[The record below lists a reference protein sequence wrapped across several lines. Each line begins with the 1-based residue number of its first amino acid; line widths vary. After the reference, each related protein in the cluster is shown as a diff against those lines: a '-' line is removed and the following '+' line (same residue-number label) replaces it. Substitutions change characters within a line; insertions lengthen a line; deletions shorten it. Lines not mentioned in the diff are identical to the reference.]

1 MKSLPWSEVL
11 NLFVHLKFLSFSAKM
26 VLSVTNHVMGHP
38 CLKDQTYSSRTLQ
51 NIKEIKS
58 MHLTGQN
65 VSFEQMEIIPMTIA
79 IIVSPCLIN
88 EIYPDSTQKVVSV
101 ELILFISDP
110 KTADWPLVA
119 TPWPTVAFLAAY
131 LSIVKVGPKI
141 MEKRR
146 AYNLRE
152 VLIVYNFAIV
162 LLSAYMMYEV
172 SAEVRSCVFSWSV
185 FAIFDIHF
193 SFPF

>member
-11 NLFVHLKFLSFSAKM
+11 NLFVHFVKCNLKFLSFSAKM
-26 VLSVTNHVMGHP
+26 VPSVTDQVMGH
-38 CLKDQTYSSRTLQ
+38 
-51 NIKEIKS
+51 I
-58 MHLTGQN
+58 HLTGQN
-65 VSFEQMEIIPMTIA
+65 TSFEQLEIIVLSIV

-88 EIYPDSTQKVVSV
+88 EICPDSTQKVVSV
-101 ELILFISDP
+101 KLDIFFISDP

-131 LSIVKVGPKI
+131 LFIVKVGPKI

-146 AYNLRE
+146 AYKLRE

-172 SAEVRSCVFSWSV
+172 STEVRSCVFSWSV
-185 FAIFDIHF
+185 FPICGIHLAF
-193 SFPF
+193 RFLFECFVFAS